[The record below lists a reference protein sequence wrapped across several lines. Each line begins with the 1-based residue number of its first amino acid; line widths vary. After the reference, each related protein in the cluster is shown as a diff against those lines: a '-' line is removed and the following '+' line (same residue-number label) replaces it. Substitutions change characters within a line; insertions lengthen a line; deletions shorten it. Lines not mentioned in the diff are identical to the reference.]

1 MAPSQAGFKSGEIS
15 TSIRQ
20 GRPRWLTEREF
31 LLLGYPVLTAARHQL
46 RGLRLSAADSMT
58 SIGGVSFW
66 QQDQNYWSSAQQN
79 SQAQALS
86 STVINQMFGASTTLA
101 TGLASIANQ
110 TALDRVNTALT
121 AAVQGALNST
131 SASSTASSSTSPT
144 SSTASS
150 SSPSSAASSAAAPI
164 VAAPATGTGT
174 VPLTSGTPL
183 LGLGFLTRGN
193 FTVSDGTFT
202 TTYQSTGTDTVG
214 DLIGAINSGA
224 PGNAQIRAWLN
235 GSGNLVIT
243 SLNKSDTVSVSGDY
257 AAALGFGSANA
268 TFAPVTPPPVSHPVV
283 SSSTSTSGSN
293 ASSSATGGSSPTG
306 TATAASGIANNS
318 ALALQTGSTAELL
331 LASSGSAG
339 SILNILA

>member
-1 MAPSQAGFKSGEIS
+1 
-15 TSIRQ
+15 
-20 GRPRWLTEREF
+20 
-31 LLLGYPVLTAARHQL
+31 
-46 RGLRLSAADSMT
+46 MT
-58 SIGGVSFW
+58 SIGSVSFW
-66 QQDQNYWSSAQQN
+66 QQDQNYWASTQQG

-86 STVINQMFGASTTLA
+86 ATVIDQMFGATSTLS

-121 AAVQGALNST
+121 AAVQGALNPTST
-131 SASSTASSSTSPT
+131 SSTASSSASSTASS
-144 SSTASS
+144 A
-150 SSPSSAASSAAAPI
+150 SSPSSATAAP
-164 VAAPATGTGT
+164 VVSAPATGTGT

-224 PGNAQIRAWLN
+224 PGNAQARAWLN
-235 GSGNLVIT
+235 GSGDLVIT
-243 SLNKSDTVSVSGDY
+243 SLNKFDTVTVGGDY
-257 AAALGFGSANA
+257 ATALGFGNTNA

-283 SSSTSTSGSN
+283 SSSASASGSN
-293 ASSSATGGSSPTG
+293 ASSSATGGSSSTG

-339 SILNILA
+339 SLLNILA

>member
-1 MAPSQAGFKSGEIS
+1 
-15 TSIRQ
+15 
-20 GRPRWLTEREF
+20 
-31 LLLGYPVLTAARHQL
+31 
-46 RGLRLSAADSMT
+46 MT
-58 SIGGVSFW
+58 SIGSVSFW
-66 QQDQNYWSSAQQN
+66 QQDQNYWASTQQG

-86 STVINQMFGASTTLA
+86 ATVIDQMFGATSTLS

-121 AAVQGALNST
+121 AAVQGALNPT
-131 SASSTASSSTSPT
+131 SASSTASSSTS
-144 SSTASS
+144 STASS
-150 SSPSSAASSAAAPI
+150 ASSPSSAAAAP
-164 VAAPATGTGT
+164 VVSAPATGTGT

-224 PGNAQIRAWLN
+224 PGNAQARAWLN
-235 GSGNLVIT
+235 GSGDLVIT
-243 SLNKSDTVSVSGDY
+243 SLNKFDTVTVGGDY
-257 AAALGFGSANA
+257 ATALGFGSTNA

-283 SSSTSTSGSN
+283 SSSASASGSN
-293 ASSSATGGSSPTG
+293 ASSSATGGSSSTG

-339 SILNILA
+339 SLLNILA